1 MTGPGIVLIVE
12 DERIERRLLGA
23 IVERLGHRVR
33 FAEDGESALES
44 LRADPDVDVVLLDL
58 MLPGIDGFEVLS
70 RIKETPGLELV
81 PVIIVSGV
89 DSMAGII
96 SSIEQGATDFLP
108 KPVDPVLLRAR
119 LTSSITLKRYHDRQ
133 REHLAEVS
141 TLSGRLQAVVEGG
154 AVGIAL
160 IERGGR
166 ILEMNPALSRMFG
179 DTAGSLVGQSVEGGL
194 DSSSREEGVALLELA
209 FQTREGRAGRELAFR
224 RRDGTLVWGSV
235 SISIVRDPG
244 AGTEFA
250 VAMIEDVTERR
261 LYAEA
266 LRRANAKL
274 NVLNTMTRHD
284 ISNQL
289 TSAIGYLSLVRD
301 LNEDPGLVS
310 GLDHVDNALMLIR
323 QQLGFTRDYQEIGVH
338 SPVWQPLGE
347 MVRRAVEPLDPPG
360 LVVDV
365 ADLEVYADPM
375 LERVFYTLVENTRRH
390 GGEVTTCRFTTP
402 STDDHLVIVY
412 TDDGVGIPAAE
423 KDRIFEQGVGKNTG
437 FGLFL
442 AREILSFTGLEI
454 TETGEPGTGVRF
466 EIHVPAGSFRPR

>member
-179 DTAGSLVGQSVEGGL
+179 DTAGSLVGQSVEGGT
-194 DSSSREEGVALLELA
+194 GLLE
-209 FQTREGRAGRELAFR
+209 
-224 RRDGTLVWGSV
+224 S
-235 SISIVRDPG
+235 
-244 AGTEFA
+244 
-250 VAMIEDVTERR
+250 
-261 LYAEA
+261 
-266 LRRANAKL
+266 
-274 NVLNTMTRHD
+274 
-284 ISNQL
+284 
-289 TSAIGYLSLVRD
+289 
-301 LNEDPGLVS
+301 
-310 GLDHVDNALMLIR
+310 
-323 QQLGFTRDYQEIGVH
+323 
-338 SPVWQPLGE
+338 
-347 MVRRAVEPLDPPG
+347 
-360 LVVDV
+360 
-365 ADLEVYADPM
+365 
-375 LERVFYTLVENTRRH
+375 
-390 GGEVTTCRFTTP
+390 
-402 STDDHLVIVY
+402 
-412 TDDGVGIPAAE
+412 
-423 KDRIFEQGVGKNTG
+423 
-437 FGLFL
+437 
-442 AREILSFTGLEI
+442 
-454 TETGEPGTGVRF
+454 
-466 EIHVPAGSFRPR
+466 

>member
-1 MTGPGIVLIVE
+1 MTGGGVVLIVE
-12 DERIERRLLGA
+12 DERIERRVLGA
-23 IVERLGHRVR
+23 IVERQGHRVR
-33 FAEDGESALES
+33 FAEDGESALDS
-44 LRADPDVDVVLLDL
+44 LRADPNVDVVLLDL
-58 MLPGIDGFEVLS
+58 MLPGIDGFEVLAQ
-70 RIKETPGLELV
+70 IKKTPGLELV
-81 PVIIVSGV
+81 PVIIVSGI

-119 LTSSITLKRYHDRQ
+119 LTSSIALKRYNDQQ

-141 TLSGRLQAVVEGG
+141 ALSARLKAVIEGG

-160 IERGGR
+160 VERGGR
-166 ILEMNPALSRMFG
+166 ILEMNPALSRMLG
-179 DTAGSLVGQSVEGGL
+179 DAAETLVGHSIEEGL
-194 DSSSREEGVALLELA
+194 DLSNRKEGAALLEET
-209 FQTREGRAGRELAFR
+209 FRTREKQVGREFALR
-224 RRDGTLVWGSV
+224 RRDRTLVWGSV
-235 SISIVRDPG
+235 SISVVLDPG

-250 VAMIEDVTERR
+250 VVMIEDVTERR

-289 TSAIGYLSLVRD
+289 TSAIGYLSLVRE
-301 LNEDPGLVS
+301 LNENSSLIS
-310 GLDHVDNALMLIR
+310 GLDHVDHALALIR

-338 SPVWQPLGE
+338 SPVWHPLCE
-347 MVRRAVEPLDPPG
+347 MVQRAVEPLDPPG
-360 LVVDV
+360 LAVDV
-365 ADLEVYADPM
+365 APVEVFADPM

-390 GGEVTTCRFTTP
+390 GGEVTSCRFFTQPTG
-402 STDDHLVIVY
+402 DDLVIVY
-412 TDDGVGIPAAE
+412 TDDGVGIPVDE
-423 KDRIFEQGVGKNTG
+423 KDRIFDQGVGKNTG

-454 TETGEPGTGVRF
+454 VENGVPGTGVQF
-466 EIHVPAGSFRPR
+466 EIRVPAGSFRTI